1 MKKNLFIAITAILM
15 LANCNQT
22 KTFAPLNGE
31 WTIISIDTMTVPE
44 TADAFLGFNIA
55 EQLIYG
61 NTGCNH
67 LTGSMPTQINP
78 ETPIFGAIGSTRRTC
93 ADMTVEDALLPS
105 LAQVVDFKVN
115 GDSLSLLDA
124 NGNII
129 ISLVKR

>member
-15 LANCNQT
+15 IASCNKP
-22 KTFAPLNGE
+22 KTFASLNGE
-31 WTIISIDTMTVPE
+31 WAIVSIDTMTVPE
-44 TADAFLGFNIA
+44 SAEAFLGFNIA

-78 ETPIFGAIGSTRRTC
+78 NTPIFGAIGCTRRMC
-93 ADMTVEDALLPS
+93 ADMTVENALLPAM
-105 LAQVVDFKVN
+105 AQIVDFKVN
-115 GDSLSLLDA
+115 GNTLNLLDA
-124 NGNII
+124 NGNIV